1 MKRGF
6 TLIETIMGL
15 FLLGL
20 ITVTVLPMTTGA
32 FYNLN
37 KQKTRYEMVYMG
49 ERVVEKIKAYD
60 FETEN
65 KLFIYDVEIGQIIQE
80 FRGNDY
86 VEIDLD
92 KKDYEYP
99 IRIRKEDKSDLLWCL
114 TVLVYNGD
122 GGKLDNVELK
132 AYLPKK

>member
-49 ERVVEKIKAYD
+49 EMVVEKIKAYD